1 MADVQP
7 QDKDSGLVWREV
19 VRQRTPRGLGRGVLT
34 EETLEG
40 KQVEARF
47 INDQGHFQRVVG
59 TVRRNDADE
68 LVVESRADG
77 ARRQT
82 FVTRDANVDVLSRK
96 PSR

>member
-34 EETLEG
+34 EKTMEG
-40 KQVEARF
+40 EQVEAKF
-47 INDQGHFQRVVG
+47 FDKCGHVQHVIGEVL
-59 TVRRNDADE
+59 RNASGE
-68 LVVESRADG
+68 LVVESWAEGIRKE
-77 ARRQT
+77 T
-82 FVTRDANVDVLSRK
+82 FVTRDANVDVLNRK

>member
-1 MADVQP
+1 MGEVKE

-40 KQVEARF
+40 KQVKAAFLDRL
-47 INDQGHFQRVVG
+47 GHVQHAAG
-59 TVRRNDADE
+59 IVRRNDAGE
-68 LVVESRADG
+68 LVVESCADG
-77 ARRQT
+77 VPSQT
-82 FVTRDANVDVLSRK
+82 FVTRDANVDVLSRE

>member
-1 MADVQP
+1 MAEVQP

-19 VRQRTPRGLGRGVLT
+19 VRRRTPRGLRRGVLT

-40 KQVEARF
+40 KQVEATFLDRLGRPQHAAG
-47 INDQGHFQRVVG
+47 I
-59 TVRRNDADE
+59 VRRNDAGE

-77 ARRQT
+77 IRTET
-82 FVTRDANVDVLSRK
+82 FVTRDANVEVIRGE

>member
-19 VRQRTPRGLGRGVLT
+19 VRERTPRGLGRGVLT

-40 KQVEARF
+40 KQVEATF
-47 INDQGHFQRVVG
+47 LDKLGRVQHAAG
-59 TVRRNDADE
+59 TVRRNDAGE
-68 LVVESRADG
+68 LVVESWADG
-77 ARRQT
+77 ARSQT
-82 FVTRDANVDVLSRK
+82 PVTRDANVEVIRRE